1 MSVKLTKA
9 MEDLLRYFAFSGR
22 IASQEGQFSELSPA
36 AIEGNSLFG
45 GGAQSTPTDEDN
57 PAETGLIRDLLLDI
71 TEGGRFISDFAVDPA
86 LIDANE
92 KSNFIR
98 ICYEELSNFDSG
110 KTPIMLDDSKNVFSA
125 ASVVSPV
132 VKQTA
137 AGTSNV
143 QAYEGEAD
151 DAPPPVETGNGY
163 SQIRDPVINTNPAM
177 PDRYTAPSLGAIVV
191 DKINCTLKNRNVD
204 AAALFCAGI
213 PPIEMSRC
221 APFID
226 MRFLLGEPTISPD
239 NGAINTMSLLRFLGV
254 YQANQSSDPT
264 NFGLASAMPSDSLTD
279 PFTGPVQGDTGESA
293 DQHLNTSNAGMELF
307 TSPQTLVNPNI
318 NSSFGGEGETAL
330 DSRRAANMPYVI
342 DPMQPLMSLQ
352 DIRLTEHF
360 ISDLPVNHGK
370 ATVRGTVTIML
381 HDRSRMVDIA
391 PLLDISQFSETKLF
405 LEYGWSHPEGG
416 VITDAPNPYGIFLN
430 SLRNRRVYNLVSG
443 EYSLQ
448 PDGQVEITLDIM
460 ESGGAALGSI
470 PVATGRYVSMNL
482 VKNIINS
489 AVSTALLK
497 LQNTPQVQMP
507 FPKSSIDTGGIK
519 ASDQM
524 VPRQILIDCL
534 GVLKQQSTDIEG
546 AIDTILK
553 TIESLIGT
561 DGVSGQETISEVS
574 SQATVL
580 KEKIA
585 GLDPQ
590 TATPDPFLC
599 DIINVG
605 METYPKWRTGTP
617 IILPDEETIPSDV
630 KSEMNGGAPYVSL
643 GKVAMSMI
651 GAPIAASQKFDE
663 VQLLFYPFNA
673 RAGAMWTTNI
683 ASFPMSVMDISDSL
697 SALVKDGV
705 GNPTCSSVF
714 DILKEYV
721 DSESSAAYGFSD
733 LYQTDK
739 EQKGES
745 TVISSKIS
753 ERMKELMCPFSKFAV
768 PSLCMQTEVVP
779 ALIPSTTNPSLRNP
793 RINKQICRIHI
804 YDSGTTPY
812 PGSQYLISLMSKD
825 FPESIL
831 RTGLIKLFVDSK
843 AYKDTKKNQDTGS
856 LTSLLTTLSNDQ
868 ILSKLETSDG
878 IQEED
883 VYRITSSFENIK
895 KSIMKYCPTI
905 IVGTGWSPINSVTM
919 RGEVPA
925 KGQDARL
932 EMARQEREK
941 NPQASASGPVI
952 GELQM
957 LHAAIDIECM
967 GCPIFTVG
975 QQYFVDL
982 GTGTMADNMY
992 QLIKVTHTI
1001 GLSGFNST
1009 LTLKQSS
1016 NYTAAST
1023 RSILS
1028 SMYKSLKSAQ
1038 SEG

>member
-1 MSVKLTKA
+1 
-9 MEDLLRYFAFSGR
+9 
-22 IASQEGQFSELSPA
+22 
-36 AIEGNSLFG
+36 
-45 GGAQSTPTDEDN
+45 
-57 PAETGLIRDLLLDI
+57 
-71 TEGGRFISDFAVDPA
+71 
-86 LIDANE
+86 
-92 KSNFIR
+92 
-98 ICYEELSNFDSG
+98 
-110 KTPIMLDDSKNVFSA
+110 
-125 ASVVSPV
+125 
-132 VKQTA
+132 
-137 AGTSNV
+137 
-143 QAYEGEAD
+143 
-151 DAPPPVETGNGY
+151 
-163 SQIRDPVINTNPAM
+163 
-177 PDRYTAPSLGAIVV
+177 
-191 DKINCTLKNRNVD
+191 
-204 AAALFCAGI
+204 
-213 PPIEMSRC
+213 
-221 APFID
+221 
-226 MRFLLGEPTISPD
+226 
-239 NGAINTMSLLRFLGV
+239 
-254 YQANQSSDPT
+254 
-264 NFGLASAMPSDSLTD
+264 
-279 PFTGPVQGDTGESA
+279 
-293 DQHLNTSNAGMELF
+293 
-307 TSPQTLVNPNI
+307 
-318 NSSFGGEGETAL
+318 
-330 DSRRAANMPYVI
+330 
-342 DPMQPLMSLQ
+342 
-352 DIRLTEHF
+352 
-360 ISDLPVNHGK
+360 
-370 ATVRGTVTIML
+370 
-381 HDRSRMVDIA
+381 
-391 PLLDISQFSETKLF
+391 
-405 LEYGWSHPEGG
+405 
-416 VITDAPNPYGIFLN
+416 
-430 SLRNRRVYNLVSG
+430 
-443 EYSLQ
+443 
-448 PDGQVEITLDIM
+448 
-460 ESGGAALGSI
+460 
-470 PVATGRYVSMNL
+470 
-482 VKNIINS
+482 
-489 AVSTALLK
+489 
-497 LQNTPQVQMP
+497 
-507 FPKSSIDTGGIK
+507 
-519 ASDQM
+519 
-524 VPRQILIDCL
+524 
-534 GVLKQQSTDIEG
+534 
-546 AIDTILK
+546 
-553 TIESLIGT
+553 
-561 DGVSGQETISEVS
+561 
-574 SQATVL
+574 
-580 KEKIA
+580 
-585 GLDPQ
+585 
-590 TATPDPFLC
+590 
-599 DIINVG
+599 